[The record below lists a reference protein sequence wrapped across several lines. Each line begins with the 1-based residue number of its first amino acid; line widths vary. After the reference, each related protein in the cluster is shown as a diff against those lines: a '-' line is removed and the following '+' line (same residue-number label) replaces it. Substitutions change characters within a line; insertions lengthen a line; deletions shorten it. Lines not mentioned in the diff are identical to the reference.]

1 MSKKKIE
8 ETSEEVNV
16 RMGVYE
22 VGYLLVSSVPEEGVG
37 EEVTRLKDTLSENG
51 ASFISEEFPKLIDL
65 AYEMTRLIDNKK
77 QKFNNGYFGWI
88 KFEVSSNQAK
98 TIKEILDKDEKLIR
112 FILIKT
118 VKENTMSVKRAY
130 GKQDGSRRKM
140 VTTKTNKDEPV
151 IIDEET
157 IDKEIEALVS

>member
-1 MSKKKIE
+1 MLKKKIE
-8 ETSEEVNV
+8 KEGEEVSV

-22 VGYLLVSSVPEEGVG
+22 VGYLLVSTVPEEGVG

-65 AYEMTRLIDNKK
+65 AYEMTRSIENKK
-77 QKFNNGYFGWI
+77 QKFNNGYLGWI
-88 KFEVSSNQAK
+88 KFEVNSSQAK

-118 VKENTMSVKRAY
+118 VKENTMSVKRSY

-140 VTTKTNKDEPV
+140 VTKTTKDEPV
-151 IIDEET
+151 VIDEET